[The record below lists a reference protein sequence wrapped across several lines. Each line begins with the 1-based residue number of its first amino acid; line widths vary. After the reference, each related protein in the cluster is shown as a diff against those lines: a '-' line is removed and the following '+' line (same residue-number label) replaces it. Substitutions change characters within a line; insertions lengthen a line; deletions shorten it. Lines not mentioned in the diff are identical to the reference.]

1 MNFIGTFGEN
11 DGFRCFLAREHQKT
25 QTSPIHS
32 VDFPIHSGLFDEIQP
47 DLRWQRLVPTR
58 ELQHL
63 QLGPLHRGLRQRGAA
78 GGAEGVGRRRARCVA
93 RVGLG
98 DPVGAGGGAHHLA
111 WEKMGKQ
118 LQGFQI
124 PESQLNN
131 LT

>member
-1 MNFIGTFGEN
+1 
-11 DGFRCFLAREHQKT
+11 
-25 QTSPIHS
+25 

-98 DPVGAGGGAHHLA
+98 DPVGGAGGGAHHLA

-118 LQGFQI
+118 LQGLQI

-131 LT
+131 LTYIVYVDLYRFT

>member
-1 MNFIGTFGEN
+1 M
-11 DGFRCFLAREHQKT
+11 
-25 QTSPIHS
+25 
-32 VDFPIHSGLFDEIQP
+32 DFPIHSGLFDEIQP
-47 DLRWQRLVPTR
+47 DLWWQRLVPTG

-63 QLGPLHRGLRQRGAA
+63 QLGSLHRGLRQRWAA
-78 GGAEGVGRRRARCVA
+78 AGAEGVGRRRARCVA
-93 RVGLG
+93 RVAPVGRG

-118 LQGFQI
+118 LPGLQI